1 MVTLINNHWCEKE
14 EARIDLFSDAVMY
27 GVGLFETF
35 RTYQGKRFFRL
46 EDHIERLLDSAGQ
59 IVLTSSYSALQI
71 KNMVEQVAALS
82 QWELQRVKI
91 LMLADQ
97 LTVTSSQLI
106 PDESIVE
113 GVGLKSVHQ
122 QRALP
127 EFKSTSY
134 LDCLRS
140 YQIARDAGFY
150 DALLLDNGGYVT
162 EGSRSNVF
170 WINGNSVLTRG
181 DGVLPGITRKVIIED
196 NSLNIQFNKAN
207 LGTLVQADELFITN
221 SIIGVVPVVK
231 LDDTLIGNGKV
242 GPLTQSIASRYSRLH
257 TP

>member
-1 MVTLINNHWCEKE
+1 MVILINDHWCEKE
-14 EARIDLFSDAVMY
+14 EARIDLFSDVVMY

-35 RTYQGKRFFRL
+35 RTYQGRRFFRL
-46 EDHIERLLDSAGQ
+46 EDHIERLLDAAGQ
-59 IVLTSSYSALQI
+59 IGLRSGYSTLEI
-71 KNMVEQVAALS
+71 KNMVTRVVAHS
-82 QWELQRVKI
+82 NWELQRVKI
-91 LMLADQ
+91 LMFSDQ
-97 LTVTSSQLI
+97 LIVTSSQLI
-106 PDESIVE
+106 PDESIFE

-150 DALLLDNGGYVT
+150 DALLVDDRGYVT

-170 WINGNSVLTRG
+170 WIYGNSVLTRD

-196 NSLNIQFNKAN
+196 DSMNSQFKKAN
-207 LGTLVQADELFITN
+207 LETLVQADELFITN
-221 SIIGVVPVVK
+221 SIIGVVPVVRV
-231 LDDTLIGNGKV
+231 DDTFIGSGKV
-242 GPLTQSIASRYSRLH
+242 GPLTRSIVSRYNRLH